1 MTISNCKNQEKSTEM
16 ILICLI
22 IGRYYVCTVIGE
34 RKAEGRR
41 QKAGGMVF
49 VQKLKIWRLYGRK
62 DIYKTKR
69 K

>member
-1 MTISNCKNQEKSTEM
+1 M

-41 QKAGGMVF
+41 QMAGGMVF
-49 VQKLKIWRLYGRK
+49 VQKLKIWRWYGRK